1 MSALAE
7 QAAEYL
13 RVRQLLGYKLADA
26 ARLLPRFVSYLDAKG
41 ATTLSVALALDWAC
55 QPATIGP
62 TSTVWA
68 RRMAAA
74 RGLALWMQS
83 VDPATEVPPVG
94 LLWAPPH
101 RAVPYLYS
109 PEDLGALLAGAR
121 SLPSAL
127 RAATYEVL
135 ISLLAITGMRVGEAI
150 ALDRTDLD
158 HANCA
163 IVVRG
168 SKFNKSRELVL
179 HPSAY
184 NALVAYGARR
194 DELCPAPT
202 TTALLVSNAGTR
214 LNYPNVC
221 SLFRVLVKRAGLEP
235 RPPARPRL
243 HDFRHSFAV
252 ATLQRWYGQGVDVG
266 PRLSWLSTYLG
277 HSCPSSTYWYLSA
290 SPELLAIAADRME
303 ASSQR

>member
-1 MSALAE
+1 MSALAD

-13 RVRQLLGYKLADA
+13 RVRQLLGYKLADT

-41 ATTLSVALALDWAC
+41 ATILSVALALEWAC
-55 QPATIGP
+55 QPAVIGP

-68 RRMAAA
+68 RRMATA
-74 RGLALWMQS
+74 RGFALWMQS

-94 LLWAPPH
+94 LLWAPAH

-150 ALDRTDLD
+150 ALDRTDVD

-184 NALVAYGARR
+184 DALVAYGAKR

-202 TTALLVSNAGTR
+202 TTALLVSNAGPR

-221 SLFRVLVKRAGLEP
+221 SLFRVLVKRAGLKP

-243 HDFRHSFAV
+243 HDLRH
-252 ATLQRWYGQGVDVG
+252 
-266 PRLSWLSTYLG
+266 
-277 HSCPSSTYWYLSA
+277 
-290 SPELLAIAADRME
+290 
-303 ASSQR
+303 